1 MRTVNIMPLITLLS
15 LPLIGCNGRVTHAK
29 SANAHAFFEQKEVSV
44 ALVLKKQNSEQYI
57 ESSLHMA
64 CHYAEDD
71 SHSIFVDN
79 TIRTPVLKL
88 RDNRSSF
95 QLTTPQCS
103 RARDSNGSVKTRIL
117 TDETAPLS
125 SYLALPLDAGVAFS
139 CSVLGSEIHGF
150 WILLEKS
157 HLQIFPFKFLLSTDL
172 EQHFEKVFK

>member
-1 MRTVNIMPLITLLS
+1 MPLITLLS
-15 LPLIGCNGRVTHAK
+15 LLIVCNGCIAHAK
-29 SANAHAFFEQKEVSV
+29 STYSHAVFEQKDVSMS
-44 ALVLKKQNSEQYI
+44 LVLKKKNSEQYV
-57 ESSLHMA
+57 ESSLYTA
-64 CHYAEDD
+64 CHSPEDD

-88 RDNRSSF
+88 RGNHSSF

-103 RARDSNGSVKTRIL
+103 RARDSNGSIKTRIL

-125 SYLALPLDAGVAFS
+125 SFLALPLDTGVAFS
-139 CSVLGSEIHGF
+139 CSVSGREIHGF

>member
-1 MRTVNIMPLITLLS
+1 MRVTNTMPLITLLS
-15 LPLIGCNGRVTHAK
+15 LLIVCNGCIAHAK
-29 SANAHAFFEQKEVSV
+29 STYSHAVFEQKDVSMS
-44 ALVLKKQNSEQYI
+44 LVLKKKNSEQYV
-57 ESSLHMA
+57 ESSLYTA
-64 CHYAEDD
+64 CHYTEDD

-88 RDNRSSF
+88 RGNHSSF

-103 RARDSNGSVKTRIL
+103 RARDSNGSIKTRIL

-125 SYLALPLDAGVAFS
+125 SFLALPLDTGVAFS
-139 CSVLGSEIHGF
+139 CSVSGREIHGF

-157 HLQIFPFKFLLSTDL
+157 HLQIFPFKFLLSTNL

>member
-1 MRTVNIMPLITLLS
+1 MRVTNTMPLITLLS
-15 LPLIGCNGRVTHAK
+15 LLIVCNGCIAHAK
-29 SANAHAFFEQKEVSV
+29 STYSHAVFEQKDVSMS
-44 ALVLKKQNSEQYI
+44 LVLKKKNSEQYV
-57 ESSLHMA
+57 ESSLYTA
-64 CHYAEDD
+64 CHYTEDD

-88 RDNRSSF
+88 RGNHSSF

-103 RARDSNGSVKTRIL
+103 RARDSNGSIKTRIL

-125 SYLALPLDAGVAFS
+125 SFLALPLDT
-139 CSVLGSEIHGF
+139 
-150 WILLEKS
+150 LLEKS